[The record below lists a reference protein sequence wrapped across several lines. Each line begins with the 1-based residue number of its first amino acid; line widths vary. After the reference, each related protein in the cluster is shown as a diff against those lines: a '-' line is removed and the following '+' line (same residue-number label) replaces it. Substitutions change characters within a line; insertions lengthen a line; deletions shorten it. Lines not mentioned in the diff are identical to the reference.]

1 MENVHEA
8 AEVEFDLELVNVLV
22 IVFAR
27 KKLKVYLAI
36 IKDVQVNENS

>member
-1 MENVHEA
+1 MENAHEA
-8 AEVEFDLELVNVLV
+8 VEVEFDLELVNVLV